1 MSIRLDW
8 IVFQSLFC
16 SSPRVHE
23 NHLSPVQ
30 HLPQSQRLR
39 KDDREVDVDEEN
51 WFNDDGDDNKLSS
64 NNHGTL
70 FNNGSDDEDS
80 QPESTTTTTA
90 ATTTADSSAMTI
102 KEPIRSH
109 SRLSDND
116 DETLPINSSE
126 TTLRS
131 HHHQKPMISIH
142 IRRSPISS
150 VGQLSPTSSTTA
162 SMDNDSTI
170 LRVDI
175 PPTTSN
181 GSGSS
186 RPVTPTESTSTFAM
200 VRKENEIRRISWN
213 FVDLEPRFIEYCR
226 SV

>member
-1 MSIRLDW
+1 MFIILHCIIS
-8 IVFQSLFC
+8 QSLFC

-23 NHLSPVQ
+23 NHLLPVQ

-39 KDDREVDVDEEN
+39 KDDRELDVDEEN
-51 WFNDDGDDNKLSS
+51 WFNDDGDENKISS
-64 NNHGTL
+64 LNHGTL

-80 QPESTTTTTA
+80 QPESTT
-90 ATTTADSSAMTI
+90 ATTTANSSAMTI

-131 HHHQKPMISIH
+131 HHQKPMISIH

-150 VGQLSPTSSTTA
+150 VGQLSPTSSTTT

-181 GSGSS
+181 SSGSS

-200 VRKENEIRRISWN
+200 VRKKKEIRRITWD
-213 FVDLEPRFIEYCR
+213 FVHLEPWFIEYCR